1 MRTFHDIGGSEW
13 TVFEVRRAVSVKGDW
28 SYLPHG
34 YSDGWLCF
42 ESSTT
47 KKRLTRY
54 PERWR
59 EFSDAELEK
68 LLGQAAPAPRTNPR
82 LGDDLLGDGST
93 SPDARAD

>member
-1 MRTFHDIGGSEW
+1 MRTFQDVAGTEW

-34 YSDGWLCF
+34 YNDGWLCF
-42 ESSTT
+42 ESSAT

-59 EFSDAELEK
+59 EFTDAELQA
-68 LLGQAAPAPRTNPR
+68 LLAEAQTAPRPSPR
-82 LGDDLLGDGST
+82 YNEDILGGPPTDT
-93 SPDARAD
+93 RAE